1 MKQRIAIVQR
11 DIVWSD
17 IDANLKA
24 LETLLVGIDADVVV
38 LSEMFQTG
46 FVTNP
51 HEVVDDGRT
60 LEWAK
65 QMSKRINVAIVGSW
79 AVKIGD
85 EYRNR
90 MHFVLPT
97 GAVEHY
103 DKWHLFSVGGE
114 AKHYTRGCGRKVVEW
129 RGVRY
134 LLAICY
140 DLRFPVWSRQ
150 RGDYDAVIYSALW
163 PSPRR
168 AVWQTLL
175 RARAIENQA
184 YVVGVNRIGD
194 EPTLNYAG
202 DSAVIDY
209 RGVAIA
215 ECDNRACVA
224 YAELDIEMLNA
235 FRLKFNVSADADDF
249 EIRNNY

>member
-1 MKQRIAIVQR
+1 MKQRVAIVQR
-11 DIVWSD
+11 DIVWND
-17 IDANLKA
+17 VDANLEA
-24 LETLLVGIDADVVV
+24 LESMLNGVETDVVV

-51 HEVVDDGRT
+51 HGMEDDGRT
-60 LEWAK
+60 LEWMTLMA
-65 QMSKRINVAIVGSW
+65 QRLDAAIVGSCT
-79 AVKIGD
+79 VKVAQ

-90 MHFVLPT
+90 MYFVRPT
-97 GAVEHY
+97 GEVDYY

-114 AKHYTRGCGRKVVEW
+114 AEHYTRGRERKVVEW

-150 RGDYDAVIYSALW
+150 RGDYDAIIYSALW

-184 YVVGVNRIGD
+184 YVIGVNRIGN
-194 EPTLNYAG
+194 EPTLSYSG

-209 RGVAIA
+209 RGVAVA
-215 ECDNRACVA
+215 ECDNRDIVA
-224 YAELDIEMLNA
+224 YAELDMNMLNS

-249 EIRNNY
+249 EIK

>member
-1 MKQRIAIVQR
+1 MKQRVAIVQR
-11 DIVWSD
+11 DIAWNDVD
-17 IDANLKA
+17 RNLEH
-24 LETLLVGIDADVVV
+24 LETMLQGVEADVVV

-46 FVTNP
+46 FVTDP
-51 HEVVDDGRT
+51 CGMVDDGRT
-60 LEWAK
+60 LEWMQRMA
-65 QMSKRINVAIVGSW
+65 RTIDAAVVGSCT
-79 AVKIGD
+79 VRVGE

-90 MHFVLPT
+90 LYFVTPT
-97 GAVEHY
+97 GEVEHY

-114 AKHYTRGCGRKVVEW
+114 AEHYSRGNVRKVVEW

-150 RGDYDAVIYSALW
+150 RGDYDAIIYSALW

-184 YVVGVNRIGD
+184 YVVGVNRIGN
-194 EPTLNYAG
+194 EPTLSYSG

-209 RGVAIA
+209 RGVAVA
-215 ECDNRACVA
+215 ECDSRECVT
-224 YAELDIEMLNA
+224 YAELDVDALNR
-235 FRLKFNVSADADDF
+235 FRVKFNVSADADDF
-249 EIRNNY
+249 GLR